1 MEERN
6 QHINT
11 GDYMVGLDI
20 GTTKISVMIGR
31 KNQYGKLEILGTGR
45 AVSNGVARGIVANID
60 KTVDSIKEAI
70 TEAKKKSGIEIDEVF
85 VGIAGQHIK
94 SLQHRGELVRDN
106 IEIEIEKADIDK
118 LKSNMFKLITIP
130 GEEVIHVIPQEYTVD
145 GEDGIQDPKG
155 MAGVK
160 LEANFHVITAQV
172 GAVRN
177 IIRCVE
183 KAGLTPKELV
193 LEPFASAVAT
203 LDEDELREGV
213 ALVDIGGRTT
223 DVAIFLD
230 NIIRHTAV
238 IPFGGNVITKDIKT
252 GLSILEKQAEL
263 LKIKFGS
270 AMYTEDQENV
280 MVSIPGLR
288 GREPKEIAVK
298 NLSEIIG
305 AQPIKGRHINMESLY
320 EYGSRRGF
328 WRIHKLFQEKKIPI
342 TIFGVGM
349 ALEKNPDICNA
360 IKDAGYEV
368 ASHGWRWIDYQNIKK
383 SEEKKHMKLAI
394 QTHKRIFGDRP
405 SGWYTGR
412 CSPNTRD
419 LVMEDGGFLYDSDS
433 YSDDLPYW
441 ETRGK
446 KKQLIIP
453 YTLDNNDMRFATNQG
468 FNTGDHFFTYLK
480 DSFDAL
486 YEEGKTNPKM
496 MSVGLHC
503 RIVGKPGRIQA
514 LKKFLNYIKKHK
526 NVWVCKRVDI
536 AKHWIKNYSK

>member
-1 MEERN
+1 MPKK
-6 QHINT
+6 NT
-11 GDYMVGLDI
+11 RD
-20 GTTKISVMIGR
+20 MIG
-31 KNQYGKLEILGTGR
+31 YGSK
-45 AVSNGVARGIVANID
+45 
-60 KTVDSIKEAI
+60 
-70 TEAKKKSGIEIDEVF
+70 
-85 VGIAGQHIK
+85 
-94 SLQHRGELVRDN
+94 
-106 IEIEIEKADIDK
+106 
-118 LKSNMFKLITIP
+118 
-130 GEEVIHVIPQEYTVD
+130 
-145 GEDGIQDPKG
+145 
-155 MAGVK
+155 GVK
-160 LEANFHVITAQV
+160 IVWPNNA
-172 GAVRN
+172 R
-177 IIRCVE
+177 
-183 KAGLTPKELV
+183 
-193 LEPFASAVAT
+193 
-203 LDEDELREGV
+203 
-213 ALVDIGGRTT
+213 
-223 DVAIFLD
+223 
-230 NIIRHTAV
+230 
-238 IPFGGNVITKDIKT
+238 
-252 GLSILEKQAEL
+252 
-263 LKIKFGS
+263 
-270 AMYTEDQENV
+270 
-280 MVSIPGLR
+280 
-288 GREPKEIAVK
+288 IAVQIVLNYEEGAENCVLNGDK
-298 NLSEIIG
+298 NSEIFLSEIIG
-305 AQPIKGRHINMESLY
+305 AKPVKGRHVNMESLY
-320 EYGSRRGF
+320 EYGSRAGF
-328 WRIHKLFQEKKIPI
+328 WRLHKLFQEKKIPI
-342 TIFGVGM
+342 TVFGVGM